1 MWAGWSSCQTTSTAV
16 LNGDGR
22 EDSNGVSHA
31 DNHEVSRVAEHAVDH
46 NVSCEGMVHTV
57 DPTCPKRARE
67 IGFIEKISKG
77 NQKIGTDLETIM
89 LERLLMCMCK
99 VPLVH
104 HVRSGFSPIVL
115 DMS

>member
-46 NVSCEGMVHTV
+46 NVRYGVGHGVGREVDLFMSCGLVQSS
-57 DPTCPKRARE
+57 E
-67 IGFIEKISKG
+67 ILRWQCRYI
-77 NQKIGTDLETIM
+77 
-89 LERLLMCMCK
+89 
-99 VPLVH
+99 
-104 HVRSGFSPIVL
+104 
-115 DMS
+115 